1 MINFYIVTPTFNDWN
16 SLNKLLISLNKS
28 IKGIK
33 GKFKIIVVNDCS
45 TEKSNLRTKNLKNIK
60 NIKILNL
67 NKNVGSQK
75 AIYIGL
81 KYVEKLKLKSLI
93 AILDSDGED
102 DPFKLKK
109 LINLAIKK
117 KSFIIVGNRSK
128 RKENVI
134 LKILNYLRL
143 LITLL
148 LTGRYIN
155 FGNYS
160 AFSSENLKN
169 IFSNNNLW
177 LAYSSG
183 ILKNCKNI
191 QRINI
196 DKRERYYGKSKVDF
210 KFLLNHS
217 IKILCVFRKEIFI
230 RSFFIMSL
238 LIIIFENTFLNM
250 SLLIFTFILNIFIYI
265 YFQINNLCFDA
276 LKLIKSTKNLKN
288 H

>member
-191 QRINI
+191 QRVNI

-265 YFQINNLCFDA
+265 YFHINNLCFDA

>member
-191 QRINI
+191 QRVNI

-238 LIIIFENTFLNM
+238 LIIIFENTFFNM

>member
-45 TEKSNLRTKNLKNIK
+45 TEKSNLKTKNLKNIK

-191 QRINI
+191 QRVNI

>member
-117 KSFIIVGNRSK
+117 RSFIIVGNRSK

-191 QRINI
+191 QRVNI

>member
-191 QRINI
+191 QRVNI

>member
-1 MINFYIVTPTFNDWN
+1 MINFYIVAPTFNDWN

-117 KSFIIVGNRSK
+117 RSFIIVGNRSK

-191 QRINI
+191 QRVNI
-196 DKRERYYGKSKVDF
+196 DKRKRYYGKSKVDF
-210 KFLLNHS
+210 KFLINHS

-238 LIIIFENTFLNM
+238 LIIIFENTFLKM